1 MTIRPLGMVLMGALL
16 IVGIATPAHAI
27 GNPPPDAEP
36 TALPHP
42 EGPRTPVPTP
52 TVPLFATPSATR
64 DVPAPAG
71 DPGTAA
77 PQSTPIP
84 DAGTVPYTPPAT
96 DPYASP
102 TPPVPTRSID
112 PAAPIDH
119 TLVVAVC
126 LDVNANDWC
135 DAGEGVG
142 AMPVIIQDGETS
154 EVRAMTMTDQT
165 GMAQRALRL
174 RADRPLTVAVPYIAQ
189 RQTFTPE
196 RGPAPFLIQQVP
208 ALPGL
213 LP

>member
-1 MTIRPLGMVLMGALL
+1 MMIRPLGMVLLGALL

-36 TALPHP
+36 TAVPTATPMPSPTATLFAA
-42 EGPRTPVPTP
+42 PVPTWDS
-52 TVPLFATPSATR
+52 L
-64 DVPAPAG
+64 APAG

-77 PQSTPIP
+77 PQPTPIP
-84 DAGTVPYTPPAT
+84 DVGDVPYTPPAT

-102 TPPVPTRSID
+102 TPPVPTRSSD

-142 AMPVIIQDGETS
+142 AMPIVIQDGATS
-154 EVRAMTMTDQT
+154 EVRAMTMTDSS

-189 RQTFTPE
+189 RQTL
-196 RGPAPFLIQQVP
+196 RRSAAPNRF
-208 ALPGL
+208 
-213 LP
+213 